1 MKKLIFCILLI
12 IFQTKNAIS
21 LDKCEWQNKNG
32 DPCITVSKTPNSSVF
47 AESDINKISIT
58 KEDIINSGALDV
70 NDILKTINGLDVFQ
84 SGTKGQMTSIFTR
97 GSESNHTLVLLNG
110 IAINDQSVTDGLH
123 DFGQDFISTIQQID
137 IYKGSNGAH
146 FGPSAIA
153 GAINFITDIDYIN
166 SYTVGGLTYDNFDL
180 NTNYTKIT
188 NNNWHLNFKGSAVS
202 SETKSAI
209 ANGNEKDGTKNF
221 QLNFNSVKFIDDNL
235 KFKSSAYSRKTKSD
249 YDNSATDETGYVSD
263 NKMYAIQTILEHKL
277 DNSESDLKLHY
288 HKYDRNYAN
297 DGFFDE
303 YYSQSMVVRAEH
315 NFANNPELSFGF
327 GGEYKYDWETL
338 KIEEV
343 TTPLQKAI

>member
-1 MKKLIFCILLI
+1 MKILLLFILFI
-12 IFQTKNAIS
+12 IFQTKNVVS
-21 LDKCEWQNKNG
+21 MEKCEWQNKKAE
-32 DPCITVSKTPNSSVF
+32 PCLIVSKTPNSSNLT
-47 AESDINKISIT
+47 ENNITKISIT

-84 SGTKGQMTSIFTR
+84 SGTKGQTTSIFTR

-249 YDNSATDETGYVSD
+249 YDNSATDEIGYVAD
-263 NKMYAIQTILEHKL
+263 NKMYAIQSSLEHKA

-297 DGFFDE
+297 NGFLDE
-303 YYSQSMVVRAEH
+303 YYSESIVVRAEH
-315 NFANNPELSFGF
+315 N
-327 GGEYKYDWETL
+327 L
-338 KIEEV
+338 KIIQNYHLV
-343 TTPLQKAI
+343 WR